1 MRRIVSVAVL
11 SVLAFSSAEAGAPSI
26 AAPALHAG
34 DSWVFDRTREQ
45 GTSGFARQ
53 RLDLKIDRVDSD
65 MMVVGVKL
73 DGAPTDYQEHMT
85 GLDWSQRRIIDGKEA
100 TAGRPFSFPM
110 TVGGKWESDYSDPIP
125 HGVQTSAH
133 FHTTYRAVGWE
144 DVVVPAGTFHT
155 LKIEAEGTVEAHIF
169 VPATAGGGVASA
181 PGGSTAV
188 ARTTAARS
196 GIAHLIT
203 HDEFYYAPEVK
214 YFVKSVE
221 EQYNASNIR
230 TLRDAQELV
239 SYKVG

>member
-1 MRRIVSVAVL
+1 MRVIVSVAAL
-11 SVLAFSSAEAGAPSI
+11 SVLAFSAVEAGAPSI

-45 GTSGFARQ
+45 GTSGFGRQ

-65 MMVVGVKL
+65 MMVVGVKP

-85 GLDWSQRRIIDGKEA
+85 GLDWSQRRIIDGKE
-100 TAGRPFSFPM
+100 TTTGRPFSFPM
-110 TVGGKWESDYSDPIP
+110 AVGGKWEADYVDPNP
-125 HGVQTSAH
+125 RGVQTFAH
-133 FHTTYRAVGWE
+133 FHTVYRVVGWE
-144 DVVVPAGTFHT
+144 DVVVPAGSFHT

-169 VPATAGGGVASA
+169 VPATAGGEVARA

-188 ARTTAARS
+188 AHTTSARS
-196 GIAHLIT
+196 GVAHFIT
-203 HDEFYYAPEVK
+203 HDEFYYAPEAK
-214 YFVKSVE
+214 YMVKSVQE
-221 EQYNASNIR
+221 EYNASNVR